1 MQKTLIA
8 SFAAL
13 VAGGLMASSAMAAD
27 ILCDGKKLII
37 VDKLTAASK
46 AKAVYVSKDQA
57 CGISKGTSTST
68 DTAVISASLDV
79 NYAGSSS
86 GNWDAPQGT
95 SDGQKGW
102 LVNKGTV
109 AKYVNKGAPGTG
121 STKVAVIKPGKLLKI
136 VGKDLGDS
144 PIDIFGAGD
153 LTGGSPDVTTVY
165 TVTNDGQTN
174 RHCGGLD
181 CSYKLIAG
189 DTGAKLV
196 CKAVVAA
203 GCPASPSGAFI
214 D

>member
-1 MQKTLIA
+1 MQKKLIA
-8 SFAAL
+8 SAAAL
-13 VAGGLMASSAMAAD
+13 IAGGLLAGSAMAAD
-27 ILCDGKKLII
+27 LSCDGKKLII

-46 AKAVYVSKDQA
+46 AKAVYVSKDQN
-57 CGISKGTSTST
+57 CGITKGTSTST
-68 DTAVISASLDV
+68 STSVITASLDV
-79 NYAGSSS
+79 KYGSTD
-86 GNWDAPQGT
+86 GNWDAPLGT

-102 LVNKGTV
+102 LVNKPTV

-153 LTGGSPDVTTVY
+153 LTGGSPDVTTAF
-165 TVTNDGQTN
+165 TVTNDGETN

-196 CKAVVAA
+196 CKAPVAA
-203 GCPASPSGAFI
+203 SCPASPSGAFI

>member
-13 VAGGLMASSAMAAD
+13 IAGGLMASSAMAAD

-37 VDKLTAASK
+37 VDKLTTASK

-68 DTAVISASLDV
+68 DTAVISAELDV
-79 NYAGSSS
+79 KYGSTS
-86 GNWDAPQGT
+86 GNWDAPQGA

-102 LVNKGTV
+102 LVNKATV
-109 AKYVNKGAPGTG
+109 AKFVNKGAPGTG

-153 LTGGSPDVTTVY
+153 LTAGSPDVTTVY

-196 CKAVVAA
+196 CKSVVAA